1 MAQPSPRPAFP
12 AVTAEPGA
20 ADGIRRGLVGA
31 RAGPGRERGRSG
43 PGAGAGAGRAMAP
56 AAVQPP
62 EVQFAQ
68 RLAANEK
75 RIRDRALKK
84 LRGYIGVR
92 TQRPAGTAR
101 GWARGWAEGTGTGIG
116 TRTGPG
122 AVAGAAAAPA
132 GGRRGEGR
140 KHHVCALSPARL
152 LRGSSRR
159 ALFFFILFFSL
170 LSVYTHGLPL
180 CCRKLSPSSR
190 EPRDSWILPREKTPE
205 GSGRISLDPGSREG
219 FTGSINKSGM
229 GAGWL
234 LCSGSQGT
242 VNVQCTE

>member
-1 MAQPSPRPAFP
+1 
-12 AVTAEPGA
+12 
-20 ADGIRRGLVGA
+20 
-31 RAGPGRERGRSG
+31 
-43 PGAGAGAGRAMAP
+43 MAP

-101 GWARGWAEGTGTGIG
+101 GWARGWAEGTGTGTGIG

-159 ALFFFILFFSL
+159 ALFFFYFIFFTFIR
-170 LSVYTHGLPL
+170 VYSRIAPVLPQTQPQQPGAEGLVDP
-180 CCRKLSPSSR
+180 PSG
-190 EPRDSWILPREKTPE
+190 K
-205 GSGRISLDPGSREG
+205 GSGGLGKDQLGSRIQGG
-219 FTGSINKSGM
+219 FY
-229 GAGWL
+229 W
-234 LCSGSQGT
+234 QH
-242 VNVQCTE
+242 